1 MMTRMSRVL
10 RLFTLAGLSMLAGAC
25 GSQSVDPDV
34 MPSWIAAYPGSP
46 RPEKS
51 GSAFVFQTKDP
62 PETVVTFYE
71 RQLAQ
76 NGVHKEARGGGEY
89 GAFLAAGDDSHNR
102 NVMIDVRPDKGM
114 SQVSI
119 TVVAKK

>member
-1 MMTRMSRVL
+1 MTPMSRA
-10 RLFTLAGLSMLAGAC
+10 RIWIGLAVLSMLAGAC
-25 GSQSVDPDV
+25 DSQPADPETL
-34 MPSWIAAYPGSP
+34 PNWIAAYPESSP
-46 RPEKS
+46 QKA

-62 PETVVTFYE
+62 TEKILDFYE

-76 NGVHKEARGGGEY
+76 AGVHKEARGGGEY
-89 GAFLAAGDDSHNR
+89 GGFLAAGDDSHHR

-114 SQVSI
+114 SEVSI